1 MRLRTAFGLVALKVW
16 RGKDPADG
24 HWGCPVRERWGLSA
38 HQQLSPALEDKLAY
52 FGTVAS
58 SYAAAAKLAAKL
70 GYPVEDTTIR
80 ALVQRLGAKAEAVF
94 ARIDK
99 RPLTGAP
106 WRHRRLPEGV
116 RRRFLRSFP
125 YSAVYILEPRL
136 VVVALAHVR
145 RRPGYWAKRLAEIS
159 R

>member
-1 MRLRTAFGLVALKVW
+1 MRSLRRARGSRLVVAEILL
-16 RGKDPADG
+16 AA
-24 HWGCPVRERWGLSA
+24 SA
-38 HQQLSPALEDKLAY
+38 EMAE
-52 FGTVAS
+52 
-58 SYAAAAKLAAKL
+58 AAAWYDERVSGL
-70 GYPVEDTTIR
+70 GER
-80 ALVQRLGAKAEAVF
+80 FLGEAEAVF

-106 WRHRRLPEGV
+106 WSHRRLPDGV
-116 RRRFLRSFP
+116 RRMFLRSFP